1 MPTNV
6 RYNNVMRGDE
16 YWGLGVITNTTPM
29 AGGYQQMKDERG
41 ADKREIKY
49 NPMDKVPT
57 RSNHCEDFLSEP
69 IDKDNRD
76 LREDMDLEDA
86 LEFMKDSANEI
97 LDMDGSGE
105 VEAYELKPISDN
117 VENKD
122 NFTSALKDD
131 VEKKD
136 PVKLAE
142 KAVTDDLTNADDKI
156 KVQIVDDGVVEDKAV
171 IAHHPEIA
179 KVDTSKPTIEKG
191 IHNLKEAQS
200 QKHEGKNINVLG
212 HSIDVAG
219 AGMLGMSGLA
229 LGMMFL
235 GGGK

>member
-105 VEAYELKPISDN
+105 LERYELKPISGGDSLEKAPN
-117 VENKD
+117 
-122 NFTSALKDD
+122 TAIKDD
-131 VEKKD
+131 VAKQD
-136 PVKLAE
+136 PVKLADD
-142 KAVTDDLTNADDKI
+142 AVKDDLSNAVDKM
-156 KVQIVDDGVVEDKAV
+156 KVPTVANVVADKAA